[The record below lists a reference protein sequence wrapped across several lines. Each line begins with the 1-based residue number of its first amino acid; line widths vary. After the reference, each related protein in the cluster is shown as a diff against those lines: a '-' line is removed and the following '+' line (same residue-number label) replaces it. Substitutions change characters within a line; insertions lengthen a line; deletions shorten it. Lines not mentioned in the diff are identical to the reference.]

1 MSSSADHLPQLR
13 DTIRQ
18 SWSALFDAAAGFIV
32 SGVILA
38 LLGVDPFVAFASLLR
53 GAFGYPEAIGYTLY
67 YTTTYIFAG
76 LAVWIGLQAGLFN
89 IGGEG
94 QIYLGGLGAGLVC
107 GAFANLPGFAC
118 LPLACVAAAL
128 FGAAWAFV
136 PALLLAKRGSSIV
149 VTTIMFNFIAASLM
163 TWLLTSV
170 MIAPGQAA
178 PETPIFPK
186 AHWMPSFTALLG
198 SIGIQVAN
206 SPANLSLFL
215 ALLAI
220 PLARFVI
227 DRTVFGYEARVLGA
241 SPEAAVYA
249 GISSGRITLMAL
261 CLSGALAGLA
271 GVNEVA
277 GVHHRI
283 ILDFPN
289 GAGFVAI
296 AVALMAGRNAWGVL
310 PAAILFAALSQ
321 GSVDL
326 MIDNPRMN
334 RDLVVLVQGLVTLF
348 AGAMRGRIRLP
359 RPAPKAIEAS

>member
-1 MSSSADHLPQLR
+1 MISLGGCIPRLR
-13 DTIRQ
+13 FTLGR
-18 SWSALFDAAAGFIV
+18 SWGALFDVSAGLAV
-32 SGVILA
+32 SGIILA
-38 LLGVDPFVAFASLLR
+38 VLGVDPFAAFGSLFR

-76 LAVWIGLQAGLFN
+76 LAVWLGLQAGLFN

-107 GAFANLPGFAC
+107 GAFPELPALVT
-118 LPLACVAAAL
+118 LPLVCLAAGL
-128 FGAAWAFV
+128 FGAAWAFG
-136 PALLLAKRGSSIV
+136 PAFLLARRGSSVV
-149 VTTIMFNFIAASLM
+149 VTTIMFNFIAAALM
-163 TWLLTSV
+163 TWLMTSV

-178 PETPIFPK
+178 PETPVFPK
-186 AHWMPSFTALLG
+186 AHWMPSFTDILG
-198 SIGIQVAN
+198 SMGIRVAN
-206 SPANLSLFL
+206 SPANLSLLL
-215 ALLAI
+215 AVLAI
-220 PLARFVI
+220 PLVRFFI
-227 DRTVFGYEARVLGA
+227 ERTVAGYEVRVLGHNPDAA
-241 SPEAAVYA
+241 SYA
-249 GISSGRITLMAL
+249 GIDSGRVTVTAL

-289 GAGFVAI
+289 GAGFVGI
-296 AVALMAGRNAWGVL
+296 AVGLMAGRNAWGVL

-334 RDLVVLVQGLVTLF
+334 RDLIVLVQGLITLF
-348 AGAMRGRIRLP
+348 AGAMRGQIRLP
-359 RPAPKAIEAS
+359 QRPSIARVS

>member
-1 MSSSADHLPQLR
+1 MSSSADHLPRLR
-13 DTIRQ
+13 VTIRR
-18 SWSALFDAAAGFIV
+18 SWSALFDVAAGFMI

-38 LLGVDPFVAFASLLR
+38 LLGVDPFATFASLLR

-67 YTTTYIFAG
+67 YTTTYIFVG

-94 QIYLGGLGAGLVC
+94 QVYLGGLGAGLIC
-107 GAFANLPGFAC
+107 GAFPSLPGFLS
-118 LPLACVAAAL
+118 LPLACLAAAS
-128 FGAAWAFV
+128 FGAAWMFV

-149 VTTIMFNFIAASLM
+149 VTTIMFNFIASALM

-170 MIAPGQAA
+170 MIQPGQAA

-186 AHWMPSFTALLG
+186 AHWMPSFAAILG
-198 SIGIQVAN
+198 SVGIQVAK
-206 SPANLSLFL
+206 SPANLSLVL

-220 PLARFVI
+220 PLTRSVV
-227 DRTVFGYEARVLGA
+227 DRMVFGYELRVLGGN
-241 SPEAAVYA
+241 PEAAAYA
-249 GISSGRITLMAL
+249 GISSGRVTLMAL

-348 AGAMRGRIRLP
+348 AGAMRGQIRLP
-359 RPAPKAIEAS
+359 RKASTSS